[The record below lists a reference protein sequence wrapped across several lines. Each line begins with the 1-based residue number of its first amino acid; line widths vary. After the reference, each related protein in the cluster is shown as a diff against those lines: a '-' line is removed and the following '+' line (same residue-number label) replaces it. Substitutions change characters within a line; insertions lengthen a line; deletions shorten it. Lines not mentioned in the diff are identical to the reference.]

1 MSDLEIRSLCQS
13 YDEKG
18 IPLDWYPIREL
29 MEAKGVLC
37 LPQVYAWY
45 RDKYPAWPSIVHY
58 ATAIQHFESEL
69 STLPARKMRRKLEA
83 IIEKEER
90 EEQQARKQAE
100 ILARK
105 ISQGKIKSNV
115 YPTQARREV
124 GFYSDLYSDPRLA
137 DFCRIS
143 DSEPETTS
151 ASSQPTL
158 DHFFDEKSE

>member
-45 RDKYPAWPSIVHY
+45 RDKYPCWPSIVHY
-58 ATAIQHFESEL
+58 ATALQHFEAEL

-90 EEQQARKQAE
+90 AEQQARKQAE

-137 DFCRIS
+137 DFCSSSS
-143 DSEPETTS
+143 DRKESP
-151 ASSQPTL
+151 
-158 DHFFDEKSE
+158 DIVHDEKTE